1 MSKNQ
6 MLDCFGNVIEVGD
19 WAIYKNNQT
28 KGLKN
33 SRDWFEVG
41 VVTKINDTLV
51 TLDSMIGDVSSPNWG
66 ENLREI
72 RKLPYHI
79 CLFQKVRLP
88 EVVKHWTQMEA
99 VTNEH
104 Q

>member
-1 MSKNQ
+1 MNDSKTKF
-6 MLDCFGNVIEVGD
+6 DCFGQLIEVGD

-33 SRDWFEVG
+33 SRDWFEIG

-51 TLDSMIGDVSSPNWG
+51 TVESVIADEQSPNWG

-79 CLFQKVRLP
+79 CLFKKLRVADLVRWNLQ
-88 EVVKHWTQMEA
+88 EE
-99 VTNEH
+99 
-104 Q
+104 

>member
-1 MSKNQ
+1 MSEKKR
-6 MLDCFGNVIEVGD
+6 LDCFGNVIEVGD

-51 TLDSMIGDVSSPNWG
+51 TLDSMVGDVSSPNWG
-66 ENLREI
+66 ESLREI

-88 EVVKHWTQMEA
+88 ELVKHWTQM
-99 VTNEH
+99 VGDW